1 MAEKK
6 YKFKT
11 SNAREVRQTLSTLVN
26 LLANGEIE
34 PKVSNAITYVC
45 NAILQGI
52 RTDELEQKILKL
64 EEYYNESKGVK

>member
-1 MAEKK
+1 MEDKKK

-11 SNAREVRQTLSTLVN
+11 STAREVRQTLSTLVN
-26 LLANGEIE
+26 MLANGEIE

-52 RTDELEQKILKL
+52 RTDELEKKVLEL
-64 EEYYNESKGVK
+64 EEILNNK

>member
-1 MAEKK
+1 MEEKKK

-11 SNAREVRQTLSTLVN
+11 STAREVRTTLSTLVN

-52 RTDELEQKILKL
+52 RTDELEKKVQEL
-64 EEYYNESKGVK
+64 EELINK